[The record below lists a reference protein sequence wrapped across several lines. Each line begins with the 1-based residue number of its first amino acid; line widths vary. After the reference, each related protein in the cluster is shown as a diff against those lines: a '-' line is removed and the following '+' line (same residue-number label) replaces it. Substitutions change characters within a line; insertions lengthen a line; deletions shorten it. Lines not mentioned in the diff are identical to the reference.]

1 MLVSFPG
8 RHTSEAREAPEFP
21 GVRPRR
27 ERRRAVQREHQHAS
41 LRLPATSLVGRVR
54 ELAHIDACLRLDGT
68 GIRLLSLL
76 GSPGTGKT
84 RLGLEAAMRLADCFE
99 EGVYFVDLSTVTDP
113 DVVPAAIAH
122 VLGAT
127 YTGRRQVSVADTLK
141 RVLRSREVL
150 LVLDNFECVLG
161 AGPMLEDL
169 LLACTGV
176 KILVTSREPLHVA
189 SEQQYEVAPLAT
201 PDLQHLPALV
211 ACSQIEAVALF
222 VERTRALRSGWEL
235 TADNAGAV
243 AEICV
248 QLDGLPLA
256 IELAASW
263 MNVLSPQAMVPELP
277 HALRLLGTRGAP
289 GPSRHQTLQATIDWS
304 YDLLSDGER
313 RLFRRLAVFEN
324 GWTLDGCSAVCVE
337 SGSDRA
343 QALNLLGSLVD
354 KHLVSRTED
363 AEGNVRFG
371 LLQTIRTFAF
381 ERLVESGELAVSR
394 RQHAA
399 WCVALGEQAETE
411 LDSPAQTTWMER
423 LEQERGNLRAALEW
437 ARTSTEREAAELGLR
452 LAATLWLFWDVRGHM
467 QEGREP
473 LNDLLSL
480 PLAQGRTLSRARALL
495 AAGWLGY
502 VKGDVAEVERVME
515 ESLAI
520 ARDLGDAWCTA
531 RALAVLGTTL
541 AAYTNDSDR
550 TVAVLQEALEIAR
563 PLKDTWSIGFALY
576 NFGVLAM
583 RAGRLD
589 EAERVLEECRILS
602 AATEN
607 PFCMACTVF
616 RLGWVAG
623 ARGDHGRAL
632 ELLRESLRLNW
643 RLRNRRVVALCLEQL
658 ACLGGG
664 SGGPGDQARL
674 FGAAETLFE
683 QLPDYTLP
691 PQMLEAHERGA
702 AGARN
707 VLGEPAFS
715 DAWMAGRTLAID
727 QAVSLGLGLSA
738 PRDEAVGGA
747 VSRSRL
753 TTRELG
759 IVRLVA
765 KGLTDQQVGNQL
777 ELSRHTV
784 GNHMRSIFAKA
795 NVTSRTALV
804 MWAVRS
810 GIISTSD

>member
-1 MLVSFPG
+1 M
-8 RHTSEAREAPEFP
+8 
-21 GVRPRR
+21 
-27 ERRRAVQREHQHAS
+27 
-41 LRLPATSLVGRVR
+41 PATSLVGRSR

-68 GIRLLSLL
+68 GIRLVSLV

-84 RLGLEAAMRLADCFE
+84 RLSLEAAMRLADCFE
-99 EGVYFVDLSTVTDP
+99 EGVYFVDLSTATDAE
-113 DVVPAAIAH
+113 VVPAAIAH

-127 YTGRRQVSVADTLK
+127 YTGRKQVSVVDTLK

-150 LVLDNFECVLG
+150 LVLDNFEGVLG
-161 AGPMLEDL
+161 AGPVLEDL
-169 LLACTGV
+169 LATCPSLKV
-176 KILVTSREPLHVA
+176 LVTSREPLRIA
-189 SEQQYEVAPLAT
+189 SEQQFEVAPLAI
-201 PDLQHLPALV
+201 PDLFRLPALE
-211 ACSQIEAVALF
+211 AFSQVEAVALF

-235 TADNAGAV
+235 TPDNAGAV
-243 AEICV
+243 GEICV

-277 HALRLLGTRGAP
+277 HALRLIGTRGAA

-304 YDLLSDGER
+304 YDLLSDDER
-313 RLFRRLAVFEN
+313 RLFRRLAVFDS

-337 SGSDRA
+337 SGSDRV

-354 KHLVSRTED
+354 KHLVWRSED
-363 AEGNVRFG
+363 VEGNVRFG
-371 LLQTIRTFAF
+371 LLQTIRTFAL
-381 ERLVESGELAVSR
+381 ERLVESGELAASR

-399 WCVALGEQAETE
+399 WCVALGEQAEAE
-411 LDSPAQTTWMER
+411 LDSPAQVRWLEC

-437 ARTSTEREAAELGLR
+437 ARTSTDDEAVEWGLR

-480 PLAQGRTLSRARALL
+480 PSAQERTLLRARALL

-520 ARDLGDAWCTA
+520 ARELGDARCIG

-541 AAYTNDSDR
+541 AAYTNDSER
-550 TVAVLQEALEIAR
+550 TAAVLEEALRVAR
-563 PLKDTWSIGFALY
+563 PLGDTWSIGFALY

-589 EAERVLEECRILS
+589 DAEQVLEECRVLS
-602 AATEN
+602 SASGN

-623 ARGDHGRAL
+623 ARGDHARAL

-658 ACLGGG
+658 ACLGGS
-664 SGGPGDQARL
+664 SGGPVDQARL

-691 PQMLEAHERGA
+691 PQMLEAPERGA
-702 AGARN
+702 LAARHA
-707 VLGEPAFS
+707 LGEPAFR
-715 DAWMAGRTLAID
+715 DAWMAGHTMAID
-727 QAVSLGLGLSA
+727 QAVSLGLDLSP
-738 PRDEAVGGA
+738 PRSKVHGGV
-747 VSRSRL
+747 VSQHKL
-753 TTRELG
+753 TARELG

-765 KGLTDQQVGNQL
+765 EGLTDQQVGIQL
-777 ELSRHTV
+777 RLSRHTI
-784 GNHMRSIFAKA
+784 GNHMRRIFGKA
-795 NVTSRTALV
+795 GVTSRTALV
-804 MWAVRS
+804 MWAVRL
-810 GIISTSD
+810 GVISTTD